1 MTAEIAGFAE
11 VQKGIESPSG
21 LSPALARRAF
31 DAVLS
36 GAWTTAQIAGFL
48 VALRMRG
55 ESPEVIAAAAE
66 SMRATMLPVAHHFD
80 RVVDTCGTGG
90 DGHGTLN
97 LSTAAAI
104 VVAASGLVVAKHG
117 NRAVSSRAGSADVL
131 EKLGVVLG
139 LDPASSSRILRDI
152 GICFMLAPT
161 HHPAMRHAM
170 PVRRELGIR
179 TIFNCLGP
187 LANPAGATH
196 QLLGAFSNEI
206 RPVLAHTLKHLGT
219 QRAWVVFGSDGL
231 DEVSPFTQTRISE
244 VSASGVQEFEIAP
257 EDFGIRRSAPGA
269 IAGGESFDNARTL
282 EAIFQGKPHAAV
294 DAIVL
299 NAAAAMVVA
308 EGVEPKA
315 AADKA
320 RALIADGSA
329 QRKLAEWI
337 SASEAAKSTSAS

>member
-1 MTAEIAGFAE
+1 MSADIVGFAD
-11 VQKGIESPSG
+11 VQKGIESPGG
-21 LSPALARRAF
+21 LVPELARRAF

-66 SMRATMLPVAHHFD
+66 SMRAAMLPVSHGFD

-97 LSTAAAI
+97 LSTAAAV

-139 LDPASSSRILRDI
+139 LDPASTSRILNDV

-196 QLLGAFSNEI
+196 QLLGAFSDEI
-206 RPVLAHTLKHLGT
+206 RPILAHTLRHLGT
-219 QRAWVVFGSDGL
+219 KRAWVVFGKDGL
-231 DEVSPFTQTRISE
+231 DEVSPFTPTRVSE
-244 VSASGVQEFEIAP
+244 VSSTGVQEFEVAP
-257 EDFGIRRSAPGA
+257 EDFGIPRSAPGA
-269 IAGGESFDNARTL
+269 IAGGESADNARVL
-282 EAIFQGKPHAAV
+282 EAIFLGKPHAAL

-299 NAAAAMVVA
+299 NAAAALVVA
-308 EGVEPKA
+308 EGLDPKA
-315 AADKA
+315 ATERA
-320 RALIADGSA
+320 RTLIADGSA
-329 QRKLAEWI
+329 HRKLVAWI
-337 SASEAAKSTSAS
+337 SASAAAKSTLGV